1 MRKEL
6 SAGASLSGQPRRSNG
21 ASSTGNEET
30 AEELAGSLLTELMS
44 ESFPDSSR
52 QMTTFQQACLIQIV
66 GPMCF
71 EGLSELEVSEE
82 LGISRLSVRGHL
94 NDMRR
99 QLQHERGR
107 D

>member
-1 MRKEL
+1 MTTTA
-6 SAGASLSGQPRRSNG
+6 SASVLGRLQRLNG
-21 ASSTGNEET
+21 ESSTGSDVM

>member
-1 MRKEL
+1 MKK
-6 SAGASLSGQPRRSNG
+6 GSLGRVSPSGQPPPLNGVSSNG
-21 ASSTGNEET
+21 SGVM

-71 EGLSELEVSEE
+71 EGLSEFEVSEE